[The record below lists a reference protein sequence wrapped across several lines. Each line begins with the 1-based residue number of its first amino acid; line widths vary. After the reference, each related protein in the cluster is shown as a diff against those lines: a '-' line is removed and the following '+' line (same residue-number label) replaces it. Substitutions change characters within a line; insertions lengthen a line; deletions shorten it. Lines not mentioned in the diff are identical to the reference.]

1 MVNKKEFC
9 ELFYDLKINPSHIN
23 KIDKNLYLNEC
34 INIFSQN

>member
-9 ELFYDLKINPSHIN
+9 ELSYDLKIKPSHIN